1 MEVYVCCWFVDTAST
16 VLLLFSA
23 MYTSYKMR
31 ILYGGHISREI
42 RNIYMIMTIFVM
54 AFLAKTSYE
63 WVMYDLYK
71 RRQSEKVLLM
81 LHY

>member
-23 MYTSYKMR
+23 IYTACKMR
-31 ILYGGHISREI
+31 ILYGGHVSTEI
-42 RNIYMIMTIFVM
+42 RNILMIMVIFVM

-63 WVMYDLYK
+63 WVMYDLFK
-71 RRQSEKVLLM
+71 HK
-81 LHY
+81 